1 MSLSVSSTA
10 AMRFGYGL
18 RPSEA
23 GIAGPDELLAQVERG
38 AAETPLFP
46 PGGVGARREL
56 IARHRANAQELAARK
71 KRGEAT
77 DEQIQAQNRAQNKV
91 SAVLFRGD
99 SEARI
104 AQAVLS
110 PNGFHERLSSFWI
123 NHFAISAA
131 KNQLVRLAVPM
142 FEAEVIRP
150 LLSGRFPD
158 LLRTVSL
165 NPAMLVYLDQT
176 QSTGPNSVI
185 GLERGK
191 GINENF
197 ARELIELHTLGV
209 GGGYTQDDVRQ
220 AAYVLSGLA
229 VNLESLEVRFRPR
242 WAEPGSFKV
251 LGKTYGGEKRA
262 MEDCLDLIDDLS
274 SHPSTAVHIC
284 RKLAVHFIS
293 DEPPQAL
300 VDAMVAAWTRSDG
313 NLMQVYRA
321 LLEHPAAWENPAAK
335 IKLPF
340 DYVVSSLRAFDVQ
353 EEMLLSAVN
362 GADMPASDGMMM
374 DSEPKTMQAD
384 RPQPGPAVTVR
395 AGLNVLRRMGQQVWM
410 PPSPAGFED
419 DSASW
424 MNANQ
429 LTERIGWARRLA
441 SNLGKDR
448 DPREFAKVVLS
459 DAARD
464 ETIKI
469 VGQAPS
475 KAVGITLVLASPEFN
490 RR

>member
-1 MSLSVSSTA
+1 MSLSASSTA

-18 RPSEA
+18 RPSEV
-23 GIAGPDELLAQVERG
+23 GTAGPDELLAQIERG
-38 AAETPLFP
+38 VAETPLFP
-46 PGGVGARREL
+46 PGGVAGRREL
-56 IARHRANAQELAARK
+56 IARYRANTQELAARK

-77 DEQIQAQNRAQNKV
+77 EEQTRAQNKE
-91 SAVLFRGD
+91 AATHFRGD
-99 SEARI
+99 CEARI

-131 KNQLVRLAVPM
+131 KNQMVRLAVPM

-150 LLSGRFPD
+150 LLSGRFAD

-165 NPAMLVYLDQT
+165 HPAMLVYLDQT
-176 QSTGPNSVI
+176 QSTGPNSAI

-209 GGGYTQDDVRQ
+209 GGGYDQDDVRQ

-242 WAEPGSFKV
+242 WAEPGRFTV
-251 LGKTYGGEKRA
+251 LGKTYGGEKRV
-262 MEDCLDLIDDLS
+262 MEDCLDLIDDLA
-274 SHPSTAVHIC
+274 SHPSTPKHIC

-300 VDAMVAAWTRSDG
+300 VDAMVKAWTDSDG
-313 NLMQVYRA
+313 DLMQVYKA
-321 LLEHPAAWENPAAK
+321 LLDHPAAWENPAAK

-340 DYVVSSLRAFDVQ
+340 DYVISSLRAFDVD
-353 EEMLLSAVN
+353 EATLLGAANAADSA
-362 GADMPASDGMMM
+362 ASDGMMM
-374 DSEPKTMQAD
+374 DAAPKPMQA
-384 RPQPGPAVTVR
+384 GSAVPARIGV
-395 AGLNVLRRMGQQVWM
+395 NVLRRMGQQIWT

-448 DPREFAKVVLS
+448 DPREFAKAILS